1 MVEIS
6 KRCKIVLLINAVAA
20 LIFMVFYLI
29 IPKLYF
35 TITEGPVFDP
45 YYWRAFGVTLLVLG
59 LFSLRAFLIGNK
71 EQAKFMLEI
80 GIIWPLIIL
89 ILNIWELIFLTLSLT
104 YTITTWLNNII
115 LLVLIILNL
124 YAYYKE

>member
-6 KRCKIVLLINAVAA
+6 KRCKIVLLINSVAA

-35 TITEGPVFDP
+35 NITDGPVFDP
-45 YYWRAFGVTLLVLG
+45 YYWRAFGVTLLILG
-59 LFSLRAFLIGNK
+59 LFSLRAYMIGNK

-89 ILNIWELIFLTLSLT
+89 ILNIWELIFLELSLT
-104 YTITTWLNNII
+104 YTINTWLNNVI
-115 LLVLIILNL
+115 LLALGIMNI
-124 YAYYKE
+124 YTYYKE